1 MIRVLLRCGAESC
14 ERGGG
19 FDHAALAWHQSALAA
34 VDPLVSFR
42 GSFYFQVDA
51 SILVYKSFLYDPKL
65 VSPEISTCRL

>member
-1 MIRVLLRCGAESC
+1 MIRVLLRCGAESY

-42 GSFYFQVDA
+42 LHFGETCHALAKTIVKVGPGA
-51 SILVYKSFLYDPKL
+51 A
-65 VSPEISTCRL
+65 PEPPPEHIHSA